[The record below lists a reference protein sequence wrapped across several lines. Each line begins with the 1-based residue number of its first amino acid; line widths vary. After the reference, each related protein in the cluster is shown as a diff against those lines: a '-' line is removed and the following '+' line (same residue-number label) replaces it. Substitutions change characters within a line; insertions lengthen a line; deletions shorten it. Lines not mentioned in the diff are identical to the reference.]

1 MSTTREIELTCWICS
16 ETFVREEPRGY
27 AVAGRGSDLCPQ
39 PAGMNPLP
47 LLLHT
52 CPTCGFTADGR
63 GFDASQLD
71 EQVREW
77 VLAGGLARTAA
88 QLPEADY
95 ARYEI
100 AAICHGRRRDPSP
113 LQLAEYYL
121 AASWSAQLDDAPDVV
136 PDYQAEAAR
145 HLERALLMEEL
156 EEKERAVMTYLVGE
170 LRRRLG
176 EFDAAL
182 RLFDEAAI
190 EFTQHGGPKWLIRAL
205 GQQARMARERS
216 TDDATLAQ

>member
-1 MSTTREIELTCWICS
+1 MSTTREIELQCWVCG
-16 ETFVREEPRGY
+16 EVFVREEPRGY

-39 PAGMNPLP
+39 PAGVNPLP

-63 GFDASQLD
+63 GFDPSQLD

-77 VLAGGLARTAA
+77 VLAAGLSRTAA

-121 AASWSAQLDDAPDVV
+121 AASWSAQLEGALDVV
-136 PDYQAEAAR
+136 ADYQAEAAR

-190 EFTQHGGPKWLIRAL
+190 EFTQHGGPNWMIRAL

-216 TDDATLAQ
+216 TDGATLAQ